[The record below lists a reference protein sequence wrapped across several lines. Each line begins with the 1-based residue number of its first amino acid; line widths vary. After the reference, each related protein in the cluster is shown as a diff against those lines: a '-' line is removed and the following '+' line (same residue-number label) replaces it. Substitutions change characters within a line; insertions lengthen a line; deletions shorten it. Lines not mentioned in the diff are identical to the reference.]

1 VTTITGRAAG
11 RAEVRRGGIRPCR
24 APFSSS
30 TREAIRSSRW

>member
-24 APFSSS
+24 VPFSSS
-30 TREAIRSSRW
+30 TREVIRSSRW